1 LVTTQLFRDPAA
13 WYHIVVAIDTT
24 QATSSDRIKV
34 YVNGVQV
41 TAFSTSTYPSQ
52 NYNFTGWNV
61 SGKEQNIGRSP
72 QPAYYF
78 DGYMAEINMVDGQA
92 LTPNSF
98 GTINSYGV
106 WQPITY
112 GGSYGI
118 NGFYLPFTNKTSTT
132 TLGYDFSPN
141 GNNWTTNNISL
152 TAGATYDSMTDVP
165 TLTSA
170 TAANYCVMNP
180 LDVPTSGSPATLSNG
195 NLACVT
201 PSSGYGFTTGTIA
214 ASSGKWYWEYVAT
227 AGSPNLSLG
236 FGLTTCA
243 RTYGGDTGS
252 YIYYAGDGKTY
263 ANAGAGVTYGATW
276 TTGDVMGVALNLDAG
291 TAIFYKNNVSQGTA
305 FTGLSGIF
313 FPIFSDQSPSVSN
326 TFTVNFGQQPFT
338 YTPPSGYV
346 ALNTYNL

>member
-1 LVTTQLFRDPAA
+1 
-13 WYHIVVAIDTT
+13 
-24 QATSSDRIKV
+24 
-34 YVNGVQV
+34 
-41 TAFSTSTYPSQ
+41 
-52 NYNFTGWNV
+52 
-61 SGKEQNIGRSP
+61 
-72 QPAYYF
+72 
-78 DGYMAEINMVDGQA
+78 
-92 LTPNSF
+92 
-98 GTINSYGV
+98 
-106 WQPITY
+106 
-112 GGSYGI
+112 
-118 NGFYLPFTNKTSTT
+118 
-132 TLGYDFSPN
+132 LGYDFSPN

-152 TAGATYDSMTDVP
+152 TAGSTYDSMTDVP

-201 PSSGYGFTTGTIA
+201 PSAGYGFTTGTIA

-227 AGSPNLSLG
+227 AGSPNLCLG

-305 FTGLSGIF
+305 FTGLSGTF

-346 ALNTYNL
+346 ALNTYNLA